1 MKKTKKIIAIIC
13 VVALFAG
20 VLSTVGLAANDVDY
34 TIANPY
40 ADVDWS
46 WEQYKADLHS
56 HTTASDGSSTLKEMI
71 EINYDYGFDIYAVTD
86 HGLTSDSWTQQQ
98 VIPEL
103 KFFLDMRKPGTELVS
118 LDQTGTTFNGEAY
131 TVAKEGND
139 EYFYHDATADHKML
153 NVPFGNEQN
162 PTSLNNSHVNTW
174 FVDYGDARL
183 GGTSDYETPIK
194 EVDALGGLSVINH
207 PGEYTEARYAAN
219 KEEAYNEDYEYYID
233 KFESILLEYD
243 SCIGIDMNSK
253 GDGRTKHDRKLW
265 DILLKDLS
273 PAGRLVKG
281 IATSDAHSTEAAY
294 TGYTRMILPDLTSE
308 ALESAMEKGEFF
320 AASRCLGCI
329 EELTEYNEYIQANG
343 TSEAKELMTAAMEK
357 SKYEADY
364 VTEAPWVNQVIVDD
378 AADTIKLDVSDEW
391 CVRWIANGRTIAWGD
406 EIDLDDY
413 TGKIG
418 SYVRAEILG
427 EGGITYTQAFMLQYD
442 GAPEPED
449 KSDFTDL
456 WFIASVIPDTIVRFL
471 QEITLFKYLWEEFKD
486 MGIY

>member
-1 MKKTKKIIAIIC
+1 MKKARKIIALIC
-13 VVALFAG
+13 VVALFAS
-20 VLSTVGLAANDVDY
+20 VLSTVGYAANDIDY
-34 TIANPY
+34 TIINPY
-40 ADVDWS
+40 ANVDWS

-71 EINYDYGFDIYAVTD
+71 ETNYDYGFDIYSVTD
-86 HGLTSDSWTQQQ
+86 HGINNYSWTDQQI
-98 VIPEL
+98 IPEL
-103 KFFLDMRKPGTELVS
+103 KFFLDFRKPGTELVS
-118 LDQTGTTFNGEAY
+118 LDPQGVTFNGEAY

-139 EYFYHDATADHKML
+139 EYYYHDDTAAHKML

-174 FVDYGDARL
+174 FVDYGHGRL
-183 GGTSDYETPIK
+183 GGTSDYETPIS

-219 KEEAYNEDYEYYID
+219 KAEAYNEDYEYYID

-294 TGYTRMILPDLTSE
+294 TGYTRMILPELTSE
-308 ALESAMEKGEFF
+308 ALKNAMNNGEFF
-320 AASRCLGCI
+320 SASRCLACI
-329 EELTEYNEYIQANG
+329 EELTEYNEYIQENG
-343 TSEAKELMTAAMEK
+343 TDAAKQAVAEAVEN
-357 SKYEADY
+357 SRYEADY
-364 VTEAPWVNQVIVDD
+364 VTEAPWVSKVTVDD
-378 AADTIKLDVSDEW
+378 DADVITLDVSGEW
-391 CVRWIANGRTIAWGD
+391 CVRWIANGRTVAWGN
-406 EIDLDDY
+406 ELDLDDY
-413 TGKIG
+413 SGKIG
-418 SYVRAEILG
+418 SYVRAEIFG

-449 KSDFTDL
+449 KSGFTDL
-456 WFIASVIPDTIVRFL
+456 WALASFIPDTIVRFL
-471 QEITLFKYLWEEFKD
+471 QEITLFKYLWEEFKE

>member
-1 MKKTKKIIAIIC
+1 MKKTKKIIALVC
-13 VVALFAG
+13 VLALFTS
-20 VLSTVGLAANDVDY
+20 VLTTVGYAANDVDY

-46 WEQYKADLHS
+46 WKQYKADLHS
-56 HTTASDGSSTLKEMI
+56 HTTASDGSNTLKEMI
-71 EINYDYGFDIYAVTD
+71 EINYDYGFDIYSVTD
-86 HGLTSDSWTQQQ
+86 HGITSYSWTQQQ

-103 KFFLDMRKPGTELVS
+103 KFFLDFRKPGTELVS
-118 LDQTGTTFNGEAY
+118 LNDTGVTFNGEAY

-139 EYFYHDATADHKML
+139 EFYYHDDTPDHKML
-153 NVPFGNEQN
+153 NVMGNEQN

-174 FVDYGDARL
+174 FVDWGHGRL

-207 PGEYTEARYAAN
+207 PGEYTEARYAEN

-233 KFESILLEYD
+233 KFESLLLEYD

-253 GDGRTKHDRKLW
+253 GDGRTRHDRKLW

-294 TGYTRMILPDLTSE
+294 TGYTRMILPELTNE
-308 ALESAMEKGEFF
+308 ALKSAMNKGEFF

-343 TSEAKELMTAAMEK
+343 TESAKALMQEAMENK
-357 SKYEADY
+357 KYEADY
-364 VTEAPWVNQVIVDD
+364 VTEAPWVSSVAVDD
-378 AADTIKLDVSDEW
+378 DADTIKLNVTGDW

-413 TGKIG
+413 SGKIG

-427 EGGITYTQAFMLQYD
+427 EGGITYTQAFMLDYD

-449 KSDFTDL
+449 KSDFNDL
-456 WFIASVIPDTIVRFL
+456 WFFASVVPDTLVRFL
-471 QEITLFKYLWEEFKD
+471 GDLEIFKFLWEAFKD
-486 MGIY
+486 LGIY